1 MLRGLVIR
9 HNVMMTFQFRKI
21 GEFWL
26 AQLIDDDNDNDNDN
40 DYQLQKMPIVQDRP
54 RQA

>member
-1 MLRGLVIR
+1 MLQGLVIR
-9 HNVMMTFQFRKI
+9 HNAMMTFQFRKI

-26 AQLIDDDNDNDNDN
+26 PQLIDNDN

>member
-1 MLRGLVIR
+1 MLQGLVIR
-9 HNVMMTFQFRKI
+9 HNAMMTFQFRKI

-26 AQLIDDDNDNDNDN
+26 AQLIDNDNDN

>member
-1 MLRGLVIR
+1 MLQGLVIR
-9 HNVMMTFQFRKI
+9 HNAMMTFQFRKI
-21 GEFWL
+21 GVFWL
-26 AQLIDDDNDNDNDN
+26 AQLIDNDN